1 MPWTPA
7 AGAWS
12 CPEVAGVR
20 ILIVG
25 AGVIGLSYGWLL
37 SRCHETTVLAR
48 PPRAEQLR
56 AGVQMRLHR
65 AGGGH
70 RRQPLFGRYLPEV
83 VTAPVD
89 AELTLVTVD
98 RLHLHEVLPT
108 VAPLAGRTS
117 LLFMLNH
124 WDIVTQLR
132 EWLPREDYV
141 LGFPGQIGGGRTD
154 AGGDVGIEATLYRH
168 GTRLE
173 ADTPA
178 KRAALDTAVSA
189 LTTAG
194 LSVRRE
200 RDMAGWLA
208 VHYLQQS
215 LTLGPLLEAG
225 AYDRLCTD
233 RDALRRMVLALRE
246 GVAVCR
252 ARGIVTGGIQPAPLL
267 RLPARIVAVG
277 LGRMFAQAD
286 TRRMVLA
293 HLAHGREEW
302 RAGFFEV
309 LEAGE
314 HFGVPMPVWDSYAP
328 LVAGGST
335 R

>member
-1 MPWTPA
+1 M
-7 AGAWS
+7 
-12 CPEVAGVR
+12 R

-25 AGVIGLSYGWLL
+25 AGVIGLSHGWLL
-37 SRCHETTVLAR
+37 SRRHETTVLTR
-48 PPRAEQLR
+48 PGRAEQLR
-56 AGVQMRLHR
+56 RGVQMRLHR
-65 AGGGH
+65 GGGGRG
-70 RRQPLFGRYLPEV
+70 RRPLVGRYLPEI
-83 VTAPVD
+83 VTAPVEAD
-89 AELTLVTVD
+89 LTLVTVD

-124 WDIVTQLR
+124 WDIDAQLQ
-132 EWLPREDYV
+132 EWLPREDYC

-154 AGGDVGIEATLYRH
+154 TGGEVSIEATLYHH

-173 ADTPA
+173 ADEPA
-178 KRAALDTAVSA
+178 KRADLDTAVSA
-189 LTTAG
+189 LTSAG

-215 LTLGPLLEAG
+215 VTLGPLLEAG
-225 AYDRLCTD
+225 DYDRLCTD
-233 RDALRRMVLALRE
+233 RDSLQRMVLALRE

-252 ARGIVTGGIQPAPLL
+252 ARGIATGRIQPAPLL
-267 RLPARIVAVG
+267 RLPARIIAAG
-277 LGRMFAQAD
+277 LGRMFSQAD

-293 HLAHGREEW
+293 HMAHGREEW

-309 LEAGE
+309 LAAGE
-314 HFGVPMPVWDSYAP
+314 HLGVPMPVWGGYAP
-328 LVAGGST
+328 LVAADGT